1 MTDCFCHLDL
11 SELWTWEGPGP
22 NTSLGGCRPC
32 LARLPWQQQGA
43 QSWLCLAASS
53 FLALVLPSSNVSRMN
68 TFFFFFGCTAACGSS
83 QTRDGTLAAVP
94 ACAGDPQPTVPQGNS
109 AKEKSDSCVNLFF
122 F

>member
-1 MTDCFCHLDL
+1 MSGEVAVAAAGGPVLALLGRLLLF
-11 SELWTWEGPGP
+11 GPGVAILKCK
-22 NTSLGGCRPC
+22 SHEHL
-32 LARLPWQQQGA
+32 
-43 QSWLCLAASS
+43 
-53 FLALVLPSSNVSRMN
+53 
-68 TFFFFFGCTAACGSS
+68 FFFFGCTAACGSS